1 MMVRAKLKRETQ
13 VKIWAESVNCIGF
26 LVNVILKVDQ
36 NEPSME
42 ACTVNS
48 SMNWFNCLVQFG
60 IIVYVAK
67 KDKIKGKIT

>member
-60 IIVYVAK
+60 RIGNVLK
-67 KDKIKGKIT
+67 KIRSKSKL